1 MADEEELDETA
12 EAARAFDD
20 LRAEVSV
27 LRRAIETLPGA
38 WEDNRPPDYSPDL
51 GRIVKGLTA
60 LEKRLVSVEAQP
72 ALARTPEAY
81 AAAIRQA
88 GAGAVGEAVR
98 ELNEAKRKT
107 AETRQQLA
115 DMIGAARSQAEQR
128 GTLFW
133 TGLAAFVVALLLGLF
148 GSPYLARELPF
159 GWSDSVAAIVM
170 GADRWDAG
178 IALMRAAHPNRWD
191 SLVAPYNLINGSPA
205 NAKAVAGCQA
215 EAVKT
220 HKPQICRIIVKV
232 LRP

>member
-1 MADEEELDETA
+1 MADEEEVDETA

-51 GRIVKGLTA
+51 GRIVKGLIA
-60 LEKRLVSVEAQP
+60 VEKRLVSMEAQP
-72 ALARTPEAY
+72 ALTRTPEAY

-88 GAGAVGEAVR
+88 GADAVGEAVR
-98 ELNEAKRKT
+98 KLNEATGET
-107 AETRQQLA
+107 AQTGQQLA
-115 DMIGAARSQAEQR
+115 GMIGSARSQQAQR

-133 TGLAAFVVALLLGLF
+133 IGLAAFVLALLLGLF

-159 GWSDSVAAIVM
+159 GWSNRVAAIVM
-170 GADRWDAG
+170 GADPWRAG
-178 IALMRAAHPNRWD
+178 IALMQAAHPNQWEN
-191 SLVAPYNLINGSPA
+191 LVAPYNLINGDPA
-205 NAKAVAGCQA
+205 NAKAVTACRA

-220 HKPQICRIIVKV
+220 HKPQMCRIVVKA
-232 LRP
+232 P

>member
-1 MADEEELDETA
+1 
-12 EAARAFDD
+12 
-20 LRAEVSV
+20 
-27 LRRAIETLPGA
+27 
-38 WEDNRPPDYSPDL
+38 
-51 GRIVKGLTA
+51 
-60 LEKRLVSVEAQP
+60 
-72 ALARTPEAY
+72 
-81 AAAIRQA
+81 
-88 GAGAVGEAVR
+88 VR
-98 ELNEAKRKT
+98 ELNEAKRT
-107 AETRQQLA
+107 TVETERQLA
-115 DMIGAARSQAEQR
+115 GMIGSARGQAEQR
-128 GTLFW
+128 SALFW